1 MRDASINLR
10 ELPEQCDLF
19 DHAANLMGENRTD
32 LMLEVACERAKAI
45 VADQVF
51 FSLNENRFWLF
62 TELLDAPQGA
72 NRGLERLMAVKP
84 LWDKG
89 KGWASSRTQTK
100 SRYF

>member
-1 MRDASINLR
+1 MRDASINSR
-10 ELPEQCDLF
+10 EPPEQRDLF
-19 DHAANLMGENRTD
+19 DHAANPRGKNRTD
-32 LMLEVACERAKAI
+32 FMLEVACERAKAI
-45 VADQVF
+45 VPDQFF

-89 KGWASSRTQTK
+89 KG
-100 SRYF
+100 

>member
-10 ELPEQCDLF
+10 ELPEQRDLF

-84 LWDKG
+84 LWDTG
-89 KGWASSRTQTK
+89 KG
-100 SRYF
+100 

>member
-19 DHAANLMGENRTD
+19 DHTANPMGENRTD

-51 FSLNENRFWLF
+51 F
-62 TELLDAPQGA
+62 T
-72 NRGLERLMAVKP
+72 
-84 LWDKG
+84 
-89 KGWASSRTQTK
+89 
-100 SRYF
+100 

>member
-10 ELPEQCDLF
+10 ELPEQRDLF

-45 VADQVF
+45 VQDQVL
-51 FSLNENRFWLF
+51 FSLNENGFWLF

-72 NRGLERLMAVKP
+72 NRGLERLLAVKP
-84 LWDKG
+84 LWDTG
-89 KGWASSRTQTK
+89 KG
-100 SRYF
+100 

>member
-10 ELPEQCDLF
+10 ELPEQRDLF

-51 FSLNENRFWLF
+51 FSLNEDRFWLF
-62 TELLDAPQGA
+62 TELLDAPQSA

-84 LWDKG
+84 LWATG
-89 KGWASSRTQTK
+89 KG
-100 SRYF
+100 